1 MGHPLG
7 RLKCRE
13 DFLRVAAA
21 RKKCVAPGFVL
32 QACPH
37 PTNNTEM
44 RVGFT
49 ASRKVGG
56 AVERNRTKRRLRAVA
71 ARILPDL
78 GKPGTDYVIIGRRE
92 TATMPFD
99 ALECD
104 LRRAVTKVLDSKG
117 KRR

>member
-7 RLKCRE
+7 RLKRRE

-21 RKKCVAPGFVL
+21 RKKRVATGFVL

-37 PTNNTEM
+37 PDNGADM

-56 AVERNRTKRRLRAVA
+56 AVERNKTKRRLRAA
-71 ARILPDL
+71 AATVLPEL
-78 GKPGTDYVIIGRRE
+78 GKQGTDYVIIGRRD

-99 ALECD
+99 ALEND
-104 LRRAVTKVLDSKG
+104 LRHAVTKVLDSKS

>member
-7 RLKCRE
+7 RLKRRE

-21 RKKCVAPGFVL
+21 RKKRVSTGFVL

-37 PTNNTEM
+37 PDNSTIM

-56 AVERNRTKRRLRAVA
+56 AIERNRTKRRLRAA
-71 ARILPDL
+71 AAAVLPEL
-78 GKPGTDYVIIGRRE
+78 GKPGTDYVIIGRRD

-99 ALECD
+99 ALESD
-104 LRRAVTKVLDSKG
+104 LRRAVTKVLESKG
-117 KRR
+117 R